1 MVRIRIK
8 INSLKGKPPLEVSSL
23 LNTGFG
29 TEEPE
34 VLVPMKVAEKLSFW
48 PELPE
53 GAMVKAYETA
63 GGIARMYRISKA
75 IEIQAATGDKISKP
89 VKCSLVI
96 SEIENEVLLSDQTIG
111 KLEIVIED
119 AGKGLWRFRNEAKI
133 RNSVEPQYW

>member
-34 VLVPMKVAEKLSFW
+34 VLVPVKVAEKLSFW

-75 IEIQAATGDKISKP
+75 IEIQAATGDKISEP
-89 VKCSLVI
+89 VKCALVI
-96 SEIENEVLLSDQTIG
+96 SEIENEVLLSDRTIEE
-111 KLEIVIED
+111 LNIIIESP
-119 AGKGLWRFRNEAKI
+119 AKGLWKFKDDVEL

>member
-34 VLVPMKVAEKLSFW
+34 VLVPVKVAEKLSFW

-63 GGIARMYRISKA
+63 GGIARMYRISGA

-96 SEIENEVLLSDQTIG
+96 SEIENEVLLSDRTIEE
-111 KLEIVIED
+111 LNIIIESP
-119 AGKGLWRFRNEAKI
+119 AKGLWKFKDDVEL

>member
-1 MVRIRIK
+1 MVRIKIK
-8 INSLKGKPPLEVSSL
+8 INSLKGKLPLEVSSL

-34 VLVPMKVAEKLSFW
+34 VLVPVKVAEKLTFW

-63 GGIARMYRISKA
+63 GGIARMCRISKA
-75 IEIQAATGDKISKP
+75 IEIQAITEDKISNP
-89 VKCSLVI
+89 LECSLVI
-96 SEIENEVLLSDQTIG
+96 SEIESEVLLSDKTIEE
-111 KLEIVIED
+111 LNIMIESP
-119 AGKGLWRFRNEAKI
+119 AKGLWKFKDDVEL

>member
-34 VLVPMKVAEKLSFW
+34 VLVPVKVAEKLSFW

-75 IEIQAATGDKISKP
+75 IEIQAATGDKISEP

-96 SEIENEVLLSDQTIG
+96 SEIENEVLLSDRI
-111 KLEIVIED
+111 IEELNIIIESP
-119 AGKGLWRFRNEAKI
+119 AKGLWKFKDDVEL

>member
-34 VLVPMKVAEKLSFW
+34 VLVPVKVAEKLSFW

-53 GAMVKAYETA
+53 GAMVKAYETT
-63 GGIARMYRISKA
+63 GGIARMCRISKA
-75 IEIQAATGDKISKP
+75 IEIQAATRDKISKP
-89 VKCSLVI
+89 VKCALVI
-96 SEIENEVLLSDQTIG
+96 SEIENEVLLSDRTIEE
-111 KLEIVIED
+111 LDIIIESP
-119 AGKGLWRFRNEAKI
+119 AKGLWKFKDDVEL

>member
-1 MVRIRIK
+1 MVRIKIK

-34 VLVPMKVAEKLSFW
+34 VLVPVKVAEKLTFW

-53 GAMVKAYETA
+53 GATVKAYETA
-63 GGIARMYRISKA
+63 GGIARMCHISKA
-75 IEIQAATGDKISKP
+75 IEIQAATGDKMSKP

-96 SEIENEVLLSDQTIG
+96 SEIENEVLLSDRTIEE
-111 KLEIVIED
+111 LDIVIESP
-119 AGKGLWRFRNEAKI
+119 AKGLWKFKDDVGL

>member
-34 VLVPMKVAEKLSFW
+34 VLVPVKVAEKLSLW

-96 SEIENEVLLSDQTIG
+96 SEIENAATSFF
-111 KLEIVIED
+111 KSH
-119 AGKGLWRFRNEAKI
+119 FI
-133 RNSVEPQYW
+133 RE